1 MTFDRQRFIND
12 AIALADQGVRFRHQG
27 EDPDTG
33 LDCINLPRYLCGL
46 QGIRLPGEL
55 SVEFR
60 SYSENP
66 DGFRLLEIMRR
77 WFPELQT
84 SSAGDLLIIYARRNP
99 KHLAIQVSD
108 DNPPMIVEAYR
119 SETDPNGALKHQP
132 LDFRRR
138 VAARFRIPDFA

>member
-12 AIALADQGVRFRHQG
+12 AIALVAQGVRFRHQG
-27 EDPDTG
+27 TDPATG
-33 LDCINLPRYLCGL
+33 LDCVNLPRYLCGL
-46 QGIRLPGEL
+46 QGIALPPEL
-55 SVEFR
+55 NKEFE
-60 SYSENP
+60 SYSESP
-66 DGFRLLEIMRR
+66 DGWRLLEIMRQY
-77 WFPELQT
+77 FPEIQS

-108 DNPPMIVEAYR
+108 GNPPMVVEAYR
-119 SETDPNGALKHQP
+119 SETDPAGRLQHQP